1 MTPGWGTLPIMEEL
15 WSPPSPDA
23 AAVIRAV
30 CQQLLAETET
40 LADELTRPA
49 LEAQKSSALV
59 ADGSLTNEDRH
70 ISRSDLVQW
79 LTSNIHQPGHRV
91 EPYFDARTVA
101 YIHDLASREI
111 APDFVA
117 AWRVAI
123 ALAWR
128 RWLKECLAQCQ
139 DPDLLVEILDVMAQS
154 MAQYAFD
161 WVDAARAARLADA
174 MPDADAEAIAMIQ
187 MIVGGAAVPQEFA
200 EARLNYR
207 LARSHQALVL
217 WTADPAE
224 VDALEAAVAA
234 VRSTPAGRSA
244 LVARASTTSRW
255 IWLSGAADL
264 RPAEKL
270 LAKSEKVQSAS
281 GRPGHGLD
289 GFRSSH
295 QEALAAQAM
304 LVRLGSA
311 RRFAAY
317 ADVELIDTLTKDRAS
332 AQRFVLNTLGPL
344 AEADEEL
351 RRTLLTYVQCGFNT
365 TRAAATL
372 YAHRNT
378 VERRVSRANEL
389 SVVKVEE
396 NPTHVAAALL
406 VLEVAPDIA
415 TGAPS

>member
-1 MTPGWGTLPIMEEL
+1 MEEL

-23 AAVIRAV
+23 AAVIRSV

-40 LADELTRPA
+40 FAEALTRPA
-49 LEAQKSSALV
+49 LEAQKSGAII
-59 ADGSLTNEDRH
+59 ADGALTSEDRH

-79 LTSNIHQPGHRV
+79 LTSNIHQPGQRV

-101 YIHDLASREI
+101 YIHDLATREI
-111 APDFVA
+111 APDFSA

-128 RWLKECLAQCQ
+128 RWLQECLTQCQ
-139 DPDLLVEILDVMAQS
+139 ETDLLVEVLDVMAQS

-187 MIVGGAAVPQEFA
+187 MIVSGASVPQEFA

-207 LARSHQALVL
+207 LARSHQALVM
-217 WTADPAE
+217 WTADPDE

-234 VRSTPAGRSA
+234 VRSTPGGRSA
-244 LVARASTTSRW
+244 LIARASTTSRW
-255 IWLSGAADL
+255 LWLSGAADL

-270 LAKSEKVQSAS
+270 LAKAEQVQSAS
-281 GRPGHGLD
+281 GRPGQGLD

-295 QEALAAQAM
+295 EEALAAQAM
-304 LVRLGSA
+304 LIRLGSA
-311 RRFAAY
+311 RRYTSY
-317 ADVELIDTLTKDRAS
+317 ADVELIDTLTKDRAG
-332 AQRFVLNTLGPL
+332 ARRFVVNTLGPL
-344 AEADEEL
+344 AEADPTL
-351 RRTLLTYVQCGFNT
+351 RESLLTYVQCGFNT
-365 TRAAATL
+365 TQTAATL

-389 SVVKVEE
+389 SAVKVEE

-406 VLEVAPDIA
+406 VLDLAPDITA
-415 TGAPS
+415 AES